1 MDSLRYWVREMHV
14 DGFRFDLATTVSRH
28 NLAFSQQSGFLYST
42 LQDPLMKQ
50 SKLIA
55 EPWDVGYGGYQVGG
69 FPPGWAEWN
78 DKFRDVVRRFWK
90 GDLGQTPELASRIA
104 GSSDVFNYNNRDIWA
119 SVNFITAH
127 DGFTLRDL
135 VSYNGKHNNSNG
147 EENRDG
153 SDSNWSWNSGAEG
166 ESDNKT
172 VTSNRYAR
180 GRALMATLLLS
191 FGTPMML
198 AGDEFAHT
206 QFGNNNPYCQ
216 DNVLTWIAWEAI
228 TDENRSF
235 ARFVK
240 KLVQLRKKLRIF
252 ERRHFFTG
260 RPVSRSGVK
269 DITWYTEKGCEF
281 AEADWHDANRK
292 SLSYCVYGGS
302 RYVMCIFNADFNE
315 LSWKLPDIDNT
326 MTWNLLLDSSSK
338 FTGVPASNKTIR
350 VPGWSVLVF
359 EIKR

>member
-1 MDSLRYWVREMHV
+1 
-14 DGFRFDLATTVSRH
+14 
-28 NLAFSQQSGFLYST
+28 
-42 LQDPLMKQ
+42 MKQ

-240 KLVQLRKKLRIF
+240 NWCSCARSSEFSNAVISLPDVRSAAAASRILPGIRKKAASLPKRTGMTQTANLCLIA
-252 ERRHFFTG
+252 FTAAAAT
-260 RPVSRSGVK
+260 SCAFLMLTS
-269 DITWYTEKGCEF
+269 T
-281 AEADWHDANRK
+281 N
-292 SLSYCVYGGS
+292 
-302 RYVMCIFNADFNE
+302 
-315 LSWKLPDIDNT
+315 
-326 MTWNLLLDSSSK
+326 
-338 FTGVPASNKTIR
+338 
-350 VPGWSVLVF
+350 
-359 EIKR
+359 